1 MQTAQGRVA
10 ALVRAA
16 GLVAVALTLAT
27 PAWAQFGG
35 LKKKLKAATTT
46 EAGSAA
52 AEAAGAPTAAPAP
65 TTGPAATGGT
75 VVLSDDVI
83 ADLINGL
90 KAADA
95 ERQAALKSDTPYGRY
110 HTALAAYDV
119 AQPKCQAA
127 QATFPNRM
135 AADPKLGDKY
145 SAFVDKMMAAQTKGD
160 QKATLAWSD
169 SAMNMM
175 DPSCTVKKPEQPSSY
190 YEDKRLV
197 DASAEQA
204 AIKNSKLS
212 RSDYAQGMERVEM
225 TLRDAPP
232 TDLSQSEKNAIEKRS
247 DELKKLLGLNPV
259 PAARVEKAAVTPVP
273 APAPTPA
280 GPAMTKE
287 QSDMAAC
294 MAQNSQAHEKEII
307 ALGERMK
314 AAQEAGN
321 MDAVMAMAD
330 TLARIQSGNCNR

>member
-1 MQTAQGRVA
+1 MQTVQGRVA

-27 PAWAQFGG
+27 PAGAQFSG
-35 LKKKLKAATTT
+35 LKKKLKAATAT
-46 EAGSAA
+46 EASSAA
-52 AEAAGAPTAAPAP
+52 TEAAGVPAAA
-65 TTGPAATGGT
+65 PAATGGT
-75 VVLSDDVI
+75 VVLSDDVV

-95 ERQAALKSDTPYGRY
+95 ERQAAKNGDTPYGRY
-110 HTALAAYDV
+110 HRALAAYEV

-135 AADPKLGDKY
+135 AADEKLSNKY
-145 SAFVDKMMAAQTKGD
+145 SGFVDKMVAAQTKGD
-160 QKATLAWSD
+160 QQATVAWSD

-175 DPSCTVKKPEQPSSY
+175 DPSCTVKKPDQPASY
-190 YEDKRLV
+190 YEDQRKV
-197 DASAEQA
+197 DSDAEQA
-204 AIKNSKLS
+204 AIKNSKLP

-225 TLRDAPP
+225 TLRGAAP
-232 TDLSQSEKNAIEKRS
+232 TDLSQSEKNAVDKRS

-259 PAARVEKAAVTPVP
+259 PAARAEKAAP
-273 APAPTPA
+273 APAPAPA
-280 GPAMTKE
+280 PAAAPAMTKQ
-287 QSDMAAC
+287 QSDLAAC
-294 MAQNSQAHEKEII
+294 MAQNTQKHEKEIV

-314 AAQEAGN
+314 AAHEAGN

-330 TLARIQSGNCNR
+330 TLQRLQSGNCNR

>member
-1 MQTAQGRVA
+1 MQTAQGRLA
-10 ALVRAA
+10 AMVRAA
-16 GLVAVALTLAT
+16 GFVAVALTLAT
-27 PAWAQFGG
+27 PAPAQFGG
-35 LKKKLKAATTT
+35 LKKKLKAATAN
-46 EAGSAA
+46 EAGSA
-52 AEAAGAPTAAPAP
+52 AP

-95 ERQAALKSDTPYGRY
+95 EREAALKAETPYGRY
-110 HTALAAYDV
+110 HRALAAYDV
-119 AQPKCQAA
+119 AQAKCQAA
-127 QATFPNRM
+127 QAAFTNRM
-135 AADPKLGDKY
+135 VADPKLGDRY
-145 SAFVDKMMAAQTKGD
+145 GAFVDKMVAAQTKGD
-160 QKATLAWSD
+160 QKATQAWSD

-175 DPSCTVKKPEQPSSY
+175 DPSCTVKKPEQPSNY
-190 YEDKRLV
+190 YEDKRQV

-204 AIKNSKLS
+204 AIKNSTLS

-259 PAARVEKAAVTPVP
+259 PAARAEKAAVTPVP

-294 MAQNSQAHEKEII
+294 MAENSQKHEKEII
-307 ALGERMK
+307 ALGERMR

>member
-1 MQTAQGRVA
+1 MQTAQGRLA
-10 ALVRAA
+10 AIVRAA

-27 PAWAQFGG
+27 PAAAQFGG
-35 LKKKLKAATTT
+35 LKKKLKATTAN

-52 AEAAGAPTAAPAP
+52 AEAAGVPAAAPAAA
-65 TTGPAATGGT
+65 PAATGGT
-75 VVLSDDVI
+75 VVLSDDVV

-95 ERQAALKSDTPYGRY
+95 ERKAALTSNTPYGHY
-110 HTALAAYDV
+110 HTALAAYEA

-135 AADPKLGDKY
+135 AADPKLADKY
-145 SAFVDKMMAAQTKGD
+145 SGFIDKMMAAQTKGD
-160 QKATLAWSD
+160 PKATVVWSD

-190 YEDKRLV
+190 YEDKRKV
-197 DASAEQA
+197 DAGAEES

-247 DELKKLLGLNPV
+247 DELKKLLGLTPV
-259 PAARVEKAAVTPVP
+259 PAARAEKAAVTPAP

-280 GPAMTKE
+280 APAMTKE
-287 QSDMAAC
+287 QSGMAAC
-294 MAQNSQAHEKEII
+294 MAENSQKHEKEVI

-314 AAQEAGN
+314 TAQEAGN

-330 TLARIQSGNCNR
+330 TLARIQSGNCNK